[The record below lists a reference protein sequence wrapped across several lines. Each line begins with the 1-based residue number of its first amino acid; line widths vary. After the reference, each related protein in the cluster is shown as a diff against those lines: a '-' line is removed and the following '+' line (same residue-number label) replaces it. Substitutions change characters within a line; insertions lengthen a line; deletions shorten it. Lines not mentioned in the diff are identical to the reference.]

1 MSAPVLAG
9 ASSEPAASASS
20 ESSRGRR
27 RWLRSLLGWAA
38 FLVVLALLPLVG
50 PVASDSYL
58 IFLANVMLMFM
69 TLALSWDVV
78 ARTGQLTLAQG
89 AFFGIGTYAV
99 GLSYKY
105 LAFPPMAG
113 LIVAAVITAAVAALL
128 GVATLRLRGI
138 YFAIATLAFGEV
150 LRTLALQ
157 LSDVTGGPVGV
168 AMPPLFGG
176 NRVASYYL
184 AGAIFVLAVV
194 LSLAVRHS
202 SLHYAVSAIRA
213 NERVAAVMGI
223 DVVRVKVSLFT
234 AAAVLA
240 ALAGA
245 FYMPFITHTDPY
257 DAFSVERSV
266 QALVFPIFG
275 GLYTTAGP
283 ILGTLLLRILEE
295 YLRVTPPWK
304 EGYQVAYGAILVVS
318 VLFLPRGLL
327 GLIRTSRERRR

>member
-1 MSAPVLAG
+1 MSAPVLTT
-9 ASSEPAASASS
+9 ASSGPAAPVRKGS
-20 ESSRGRR
+20 GRADR
-27 RWLRSLLGWAA
+27 PWLRSLLGWAA

-69 TLALSWDVV
+69 TMALSWDVV
-78 ARTGQLTLAQG
+78 ARTGQLSLAQG

-99 GLSYKY
+99 GLSFKY
-105 LAFPPMAG
+105 LALPPLAG
-113 LIVAAVITAAVAALL
+113 LLVAAVVAAAVAALL

-157 LSDVTGGPVGV
+157 LSDFTGGPVGV

-176 NRVASYYL
+176 NRVASYYV
-184 AGAIFVLAVV
+184 AGGILVVAVGI
-194 LSLAVRHS
+194 SLAVRHS
-202 SLHYAVSAIRA
+202 PLHYAVSAVRA

-223 DVVRVKVSLFT
+223 DVVRVKVGLFT
-234 AAAVLA
+234 ASAVLA

-266 QALVFPIFG
+266 QSLVFPIFG

-283 ILGTLLLRILEE
+283 IVGTLLLRSMEE

-327 GLIRTSRERRR
+327 GLLRRGRERRR